1 MVSYKIWYLDNN
13 KDKDKDIDKDM
24 GKNKD
29 IDKNDMKE
37 NKEYILKK

>member
-13 KDKDKDIDKDM
+13 KDKDIDKDM
-24 GKNKD
+24 GKDKD